1 MINDAINYPIEG
13 DQTSDILLVGGV
25 LSIISG
31 ILAAIFLL
39 LSVFTFGLGFILM
52 PLAFI
57 PSLGIMGYYV
67 RVLES
72 TVDGGSE
79 PPAFDDIAGAFK
91 DGLVAT
97 AIGVVYYLIPSVLFL
112 VAALFGGV
120 LGGAAGNNGG
130 GALALLF
137 LIGGG
142 GLATVLTIALTYVYP
157 AALTRYA
164 TTDDI
169 AAAFAFSDLIDTIGS
184 IDYLVAWLY
193 GLAILLVGGI
203 VASIV
208 GLIPLLGWLAAP
220 VIQFLAAI
228 SAYRAWGL
236 AYNAGTEA
244 TSQGDVDTTAT
255 V

>member
-1 MINDAINYPIEG
+1 MINDAINYPLEG
-13 DQTSDILLVGGV
+13 DQTSDILVVGGV

-97 AIGVVYYLIPSVLFL
+97 AIGVAYYLIPSVLFL

-120 LGGAAGNNGG
+120 LGGAA
-130 GALALLF
+130 
-137 LIGGG
+137 
-142 GLATVLTIALTYVYP
+142 
-157 AALTRYA
+157 
-164 TTDDI
+164 
-169 AAAFAFSDLIDTIGS
+169 
-184 IDYLVAWLY
+184 
-193 GLAILLVGGI
+193 
-203 VASIV
+203 
-208 GLIPLLGWLAAP
+208 
-220 VIQFLAAI
+220 
-228 SAYRAWGL
+228 
-236 AYNAGTEA
+236 
-244 TSQGDVDTTAT
+244 
-255 V
+255 